1 MPKTQ
6 ASLDE
11 SRRIRSLIDSRYGIP
26 RSVMQANWGV
36 SAIDLSTSYQ
46 DGREQSKYAG
56 TPFDLSGVGARH
68 GQLSR
73 FPQNIAQW
81 IVKFYTPERLGVGES
96 CYFDND
102 LPTVLDP
109 TAGHNS
115 RAEAVWRTGRNY
127 VGHDLSAEFQKMNRK
142 VVETLQEENSRAMI
156 KNNAQIKLVEGDSKH
171 TIVYPPVFDLC
182 MTSPP
187 YWDLEDYGPQPEQLG
202 KNKTYKGFLRDI
214 DKIVEHCYS
223 ALKPGAFI
231 VWEAQDFTKKGR
243 FYPYPFQLM
252 QIFSRYFALHQVI
265 IVDYGR
271 GFFASFAS
279 DIEHS
284 KLVSKEH
291 SYLIVARK
299 RWERVNRA
307 ERRKTLSQEADVA
320 LREGRLEHQSGFDGM
335 FREIDKTGG
344 V

>member
-1 MPKTQ
+1 MPKDQ

-26 RSVMQANWGV
+26 RSVMQANWSI
-36 SAIDLSTSYQ
+36 SAIDMSASYQ

-73 FPQNIAQW
+73 FPQNIGQW
-81 IVKFYTPERLGVGES
+81 IVKFFTSERLGVDES
-96 CYFDND
+96 YYFDNG
-102 LPTVLDP
+102 LPTVIDP
-109 TAGHNS
+109 FAGHNS
-115 RAEAVWRTGRNY
+115 RLEAVWRTNRNY
-127 VGHDLSAEFQKMNRK
+127 VGHDVCAEFQKMNRQ
-142 VVETLQEENSRAMI
+142 VVETLQEENGRAMI
-156 KNNAQIKLVEGDSKH
+156 KNDAQIKLVEGDSKH

-187 YWDLEDYGPQPEQLG
+187 YWDLEDYGPEQEQLG
-202 KNKTYKGFLRDI
+202 NNKTYKGFLNDI

-223 ALKPGAFI
+223 ALKPSAFI

-252 QIFSRYFALHQVI
+252 QIFSKYFALHQVI

-279 DIEHS
+279 DIEAG

-299 RWERVNRA
+299 RWPRTGRV
-307 ERRKTLSQEADVA
+307 ERRVELSKEADTA
-320 LREGRLEHQSGFDGM
+320 LREGRIEHQAGFGSM
-335 FREIDKTGG
+335 FREIDETGG
-344 V
+344 S